1 MFLMESGY
9 KVYDVMCRKVHTAN
23 CDSNICEVAGLMK
36 ENSVGS
42 IVVLKEDSPVG
53 IITEQD
59 IARKVVAS
67 GKNPKETVVS
77 EVAEKELISIESN
90 RDLMEAMTLMG
101 NSEIKHLPVIDE
113 GKLLGIITAKDV
125 IRLEPHLIEM
135 MEFKSNLNREEAKKL
150 FSKL

>member
-1 MFLMESGY
+1 MESGY